1 MIKIKKLEEKQ
12 DVYDIQVPETQN
24 FYATN
29 ILVHNCEIFQYSDE
43 ESTAI
48 CTLSSIVLKNYIVDG
63 KFDFTLLYN
72 EVRKVVRSLNKVI
85 DINTYSTDKG
95 RKGGLEQ
102 RAIAI
107 GVQGLADV
115 FYIMDY
121 VFTSEEAK
129 KLNKQIFETIY
140 FAAITESKDLCKYGK
155 YAPYKFFNGSPMSE
169 GIFQYD
175 MWGLTEENLSGMWDW
190 NELKNEVKQHGVCNS
205 LFTAQMPVACQTSDT
220 KIITE
225 EGVLSF
231 REICEMNNINVDE
244 VESEKNGG
252 VWFNFEKPLSVK
264 TMVGYHLS
272 NKIYYNGHT
281 EIYNIEM
288 EDGSIFKCSSEH
300 KFLVER
306 EGQQIW
312 IKVKDMVEGD
322 DIININE

>member
-1 MIKIKKLEEKQ
+1 MIKINKIEKRE
-12 DVYDIQVPETQN
+12 DVYDIQVPETQC
-24 FYATN
+24 FYAN
-29 ILVHNCEIFQYSDE
+29 DILVHNCEIFQVTSEDT
-43 ESTAI
+43 TAI
-48 CTLSSIVLKNYIVDG
+48 CTLSSMVLKNFIIDG
-63 KFDFTLLYN
+63 KFDFKLLYD
-72 EVRKVVRSLNKVI
+72 EVRKVTRTLNKVI
-85 DINTYSTDKG
+85 NINSYSTDKG

-115 FYIMDY
+115 FYLMDY
-121 VFTSEEAK
+121 VFTSSEART
-129 KLNKQIFETIY
+129 LNKQIFETIY
-140 FAAITESKDLCKYGK
+140 FAAITESNQLCIEEKYE
-155 YAPYKFFNGSPMSE
+155 PYQFFEGSPMSQ
-169 GIFQYD
+169 GTFQFD
-175 MWGLTEENLSGMWDW
+175 MWGLTENDLSGMWDW
-190 NELKNEVKQHGVCNS
+190 KSLKESVVKHGVCNS

-231 REICEMNNINVDE
+231 REICEMNKINVDE
-244 VESEKNGG
+244 VESEKTGG

-264 TMVGYHLS
+264 TMDGYHLS

-288 EDGSIFKCSSEH
+288 EDGAIFKCSSEH

-312 IKVKDMVEGD
+312 IKVKDMIDGD

>member
-29 ILVHNCEIFQYSDE
+29 ILVHNCEIFQATTE
-43 ESTAI
+43 TETAI
-48 CTLSSIVLKNYIVDG
+48 CTLSSLVLKNFIIDG

-85 DINTYSTDKG
+85 DVNSYSTDKG

-121 VFTSEEAK
+121 VFTSEDAK

-231 REICEMNNINVDE
+231 REICEMNSINVDE
-244 VESEKNGG
+244 VESEKMGG

-264 TMVGYHLS
+264 TMDGYHLS

-312 IKVKDMVEGD
+312 IKVKDMVDGD

>member
-48 CTLSSIVLKNYIVDG
+48 CSLSSIVLKNFIIDG

-72 EVRKVVRSLNKVI
+72 EVRKVTKAINKVI

-155 YAPYKFFNGSPMSE
+155 YAPYKFFNGSPMSD

-175 MWGLTEENLSGMWDW
+175 MWGLTEDNLTGMWDW
-190 NELKNEVKQHGVCNS
+190 SELKNEVKQHGVCNS

-231 REICEMNNINVDE
+231 RDICEMNNIIVAE
-244 VESEKNGG
+244 V
-252 VWFNFEKPLSVK
+252 
-264 TMVGYHLS
+264 
-272 NKIYYNGHT
+272 
-281 EIYNIEM
+281 
-288 EDGSIFKCSSEH
+288 
-300 KFLVER
+300 
-306 EGQQIW
+306 
-312 IKVKDMVEGD
+312 
-322 DIININE
+322 